1 MAAAEKSDLA
11 RRGAGRL
18 NGPMAP
24 TPTPIAAPPRVAE
37 IFALFFRIGAVS
49 FGGGMSAWIRR
60 EVVHKR
66 GWLEES
72 QFLAGLAMSQ
82 IAPGANGVNI
92 AVFVGAQL
100 RGLAGAS
107 AAFAGL
113 IGLPAVMLLGL
124 GWLYFA
130 TQGGAVDAVVGK
142 ALAGV
147 AAGATG
153 LVLANG
159 IRLAR
164 RNARSL
170 PALAII
176 AANALAL
183 GVGRFNLLAVLAV
196 SLPISLV
203 LAWRELRR

>member
-1 MAAAEKSDLA
+1 MAQRQRALHP
-11 RRGAGRL
+11 GWMT
-18 NGPMAP
+18 PPVPAP
-24 TPTPIAAPPRVAE
+24 PPRVSE

-100 RGLAGAS
+100 RGLAGAG

-113 IGLPAVMLLGL
+113 IGLPAVVLLGL
-124 GWLYFA
+124 GALYFA
-130 TQGGAVDAVVGK
+130 TQGGAMDAQGSNGVGK

-164 RNARSL
+164 RNARSF

-176 AANALAL
+176 GANALAL

-196 SLPISLV
+196 SLPISLAF
-203 LAWRELRR
+203 AWRELKR

>member
-1 MAAAEKSDLA
+1 
-11 RRGAGRL
+11 
-18 NGPMAP
+18 
-24 TPTPIAAPPRVAE
+24 VAE

-100 RGLAGAS
+100 RGLAGAC

-113 IGLPAVMLLGL
+113 IGLPAVVLLGL

-130 TQGGAVDAVVGK
+130 TQG
-142 ALAGV
+142 
-147 AAGATG
+147 AAM
-153 LVLANG
+153 
-159 IRLAR
+159 
-164 RNARSL
+164 
-170 PALAII
+170 
-176 AANALAL
+176 AA
-183 GVGRFNLLAVLAV
+183 
-196 SLPISLV
+196 
-203 LAWRELRR
+203 